1 MARSNALGYRL
12 FMCLDGEDEAVPLE
26 SVPAEKMEEIKD
38 GWAQRLSDTLS
49 RHYTAHPEEYE
60 RLNL

>member
-1 MARSNALGYRL
+1 MAKNSVLGYRL

-38 GWAQRLSDTLS
+38 GWSKRLSENMS
-49 RHYTAHPEEYE
+49 QYYTAHPEEYE
-60 RLNL
+60 RLIL